1 MSEAPN
7 QAVHIRPATP
17 SDVPRVHSMI
27 AQLADYERARE
38 RAVGSQDLLA
48 QALFGPD
55 SVAEALIAEHEGET
69 AGFALFFRTFS
80 TWLCRPGLW
89 LEDLY
94 VMPEHRRAGIGR
106 LLLARLAEIVIERGY
121 GRLEWTALD
130 WNEPALNFYDS
141 IGAARL
147 EEWRIFR
154 IADEQLEQLARSP
167 ARSG

>member
-1 MSEAPN
+1 
-7 QAVHIRPATP
+7 
-17 SDVPRVHSMI
+17 MI
-27 AQLADYERARE
+27 VRLADYERARE
-38 RAVGSQDLLA
+38 RVVGSEDLLE

-94 VMPEHRRAGIGR
+94 VEPEHRRAGIGR
-106 LLLARLAEIVIERGY
+106 LLLGCLAEIAVERDY
-121 GRLEWTALD
+121 GRLEWTALE

-141 IGAARL
+141 LGATRL
-147 EEWRIFR
+147 EEWRVFR
-154 IADEQLEQLARSP
+154 MAGEPLEQLARSP
-167 ARSG
+167 AHHG